1 MKRDLHLQNG
11 TRPGPV
17 PRADPVQADAE
28 WFAHA
33 YQWDFDETIRHVECL
48 LFKVLEFNDRD
59 TWVDPRH
66 WELVILRLKS
76 MKRGRSRTLKMACAW
91 KSDSQSQ

>member
-1 MKRDLHLQNG
+1 MKRDLYMQDG

-17 PRADPVQADAE
+17 LRPDPVQADAE
-28 WFAHA
+28 MFVHA
-33 YQWDFDETIRHVECL
+33 YEWDIDEALRSVECL
-48 LFKVLEFNDRD
+48 LCKISEFHFRD
-59 TWVDPRH
+59 PRLDPRH

-76 MKRGRSRTLKMACAW
+76 MKRGHSQTLKMACAW